1 VSGAELLPQVA
12 DALPYAICVVDGAG
26 RVAYVNAAHR
36 RYAGLDDGLSL
47 VGLPVG
53 ELVRL
58 LAFRGVYGPGDPEAL
73 ARTVLAMD
81 RRPAGHA
88 ADPRRGRLPGVR
100 DLLAAPA
107 RRRLALHRA

>member
-1 VSGAELLPQVA
+1 VSAADLLPQVA

-58 LAFRGVYGPGDPEAL
+58 LAFRGVYGSGGPGS
-73 ARTVLAMD
+73 ARPHGP
-81 RRPAGHA
+81 RHGPRPAGHA
-88 ADPRRGRLPGVR
+88 ADPQRGRRPGVR
-100 DLLAAPA
+100 DLLRPAA